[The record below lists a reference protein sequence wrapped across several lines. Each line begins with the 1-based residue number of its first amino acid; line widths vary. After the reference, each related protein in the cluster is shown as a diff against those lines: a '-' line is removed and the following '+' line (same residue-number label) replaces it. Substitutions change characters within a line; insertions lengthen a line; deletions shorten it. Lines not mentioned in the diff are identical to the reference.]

1 MIGGTIGKSELHG
14 FLDYNMRLFTNDTDL
29 NDWFIHAAKNVY
41 IVEPKTTNPDFVN
54 KRHRAFD
61 GLNNGVHNRMILPL
75 LTLKN
80 AHMFLISTYNTMAYS
95 SLKNMVSIQKLNEKH
110 LKIKLKKLL
119 THNKLILTSGRV

>member
-1 MIGGTIGKSELHG
+1 DFLIRIGSSERNIKGDRTLDAYRDMIGGTIGKSELHG

-41 IVEPKTTNPDFVN
+41 VSEPQTTNPDFVN

-80 AHMFLISTYNTMAYS
+80 AHMFLISTYNT
-95 SLKNMVSIQKLNEKH
+95 
-110 LKIKLKKLL
+110 
-119 THNKLILTSGRV
+119 